1 MKIYKLNEYGHGSHE
16 ENDIDYQEQTYTLT
30 DKQISE
36 LSKKINDKIVSLNN
50 TSLNDKGIKKSI
62 ENTIKK
68 YLKKL

>member
-16 ENDIDYQEQTYTLT
+16 ENDINFQEKTYTLSNS
-30 DKQISE
+30 QIAE
-36 LSKKINDKIVSLNN
+36 LSKKINDKIESLNN
-50 TSLNDKGIKKSI
+50 KPEKVKKTI